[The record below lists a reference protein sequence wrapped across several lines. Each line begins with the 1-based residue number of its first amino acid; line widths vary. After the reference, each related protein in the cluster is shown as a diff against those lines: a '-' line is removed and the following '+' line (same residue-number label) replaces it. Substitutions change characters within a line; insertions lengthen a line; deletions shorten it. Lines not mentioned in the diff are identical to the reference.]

1 MIAGAEAGSKL
12 EKARSLGVT
21 VIDEAEFLRLLHGNS
36 EAADGAVTETAAVQ
50 ETVSEAIPTGT
61 NQKTV
66 SLEKT
71 NFSGQKRIPRKW
83 KKEICLPTWRREL
96 VKKIMNWL
104 VVCLLLVMGVT
115 GCGFFKTVVE
125 DPFIGNWI
133 GLVKVPGM
141 GKALLRVNIE
151 PADNERYRVH
161 ATAENF
167 QLKKEKGQPVPKE
180 KVFVWQRGAEMSL
193 TGQLE
198 NDTLQLNR
206 MMQLSLILS
215 KATGRLHFPDGTE
228 ISRDTGKEYPVM
240 KEELRKLMQEKYPD
254 ASFEEQKKE

>member
-1 MIAGAEAGSKL
+1 
-12 EKARSLGVT
+12 
-21 VIDEAEFLRLLHGNS
+21 
-36 EAADGAVTETAAVQ
+36 
-50 ETVSEAIPTGT
+50 
-61 NQKTV
+61 
-66 SLEKT
+66 
-71 NFSGQKRIPRKW
+71 
-83 KKEICLPTWRREL
+83 
-96 VKKIMNWL
+96 VKKIVNWL
-104 VVCLLLVMGVT
+104 VVCLLFVMGVT

-151 PADNERYRVH
+151 PADNERYHVH

-180 KVFVWQRGAEMSL
+180 KVFVWQRGAEMSF

-240 KEELRKLMQEKYPD
+240 KEELRKLVQEKYPD